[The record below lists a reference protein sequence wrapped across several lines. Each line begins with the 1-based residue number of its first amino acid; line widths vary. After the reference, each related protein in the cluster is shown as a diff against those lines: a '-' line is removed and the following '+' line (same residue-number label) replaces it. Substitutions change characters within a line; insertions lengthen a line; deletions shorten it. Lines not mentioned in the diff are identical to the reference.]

1 MIGYQWQY
9 NYKINLLKSRL
20 FYISNIMYI
29 IAKKFVSVVIFFQIV
44 SASMLMSQIEYIEFG
59 DLPG

>member
-1 MIGYQWQY
+1 
-9 NYKINLLKSRL
+9 
-20 FYISNIMYI
+20 MYI

-44 SASMLMSQIEYIEFG
+44 SASMLMSQTEYIEFG